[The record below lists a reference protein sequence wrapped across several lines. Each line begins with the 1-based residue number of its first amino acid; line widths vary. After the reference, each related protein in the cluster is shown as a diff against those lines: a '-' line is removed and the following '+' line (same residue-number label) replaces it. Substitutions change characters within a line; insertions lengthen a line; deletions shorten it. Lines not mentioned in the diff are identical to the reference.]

1 MKKTITIRRF
11 FHHEEWRYGI
21 YFGFDRELAEIAKS
35 FPGSA
40 WSQTNKCWHVSAN
53 ESVLNMILKAFR
65 DIADIDISSIAL
77 PSEIRKA
84 NETAAEDPPE
94 ETPDDRGGEF
104 LVTSALPGDNE
115 EEVIS
120 QGKTERKKEYDP
132 VCFSIDESNGRL
144 IIRFSGTYDKTW
156 VNELLSYRN
165 IKYDNA
171 RKEWILR
178 WSQLTVDSLSDYFNS
193 KGIKVIVEKPKLPE
207 IIRELRDDT
216 GSEVRSRVLGTEA
229 ERGIEEVRR
238 YLSEKRYSLHTLDSY
253 ICHLGFFFRYFD
265 PKDPGDITDEDI
277 EAFMHNFIIAN
288 RYSASYQNQ
297 VISAVKIY
305 YELHGGRKI
314 NSSAFERPRRS
325 RSLPKVFSKEEV
337 MQIFNATKNGKHKLV
352 LWMVYSC
359 GLRRSEVINIK
370 LTDLDTA
377 RGTLHIREG
386 KGHVDRMVPI
396 SPKVWEKIRSYI
408 KSYKPSEYLFE
419 GQSGGKY
426 SVESVYNV
434 FKKSLKIAGIKKEV
448 GIHSLRH
455 SYATHLHE
463 GGLDIRFI
471 QELLGHKSTRTTEIY
486 THVSRRDLLSIRSP
500 IDDLDIG

>member
-1 MKKTITIRRF
+1 MKKIVTIKRML
-11 FHHEEWRYGI
+11 HHDEWRYGI
-21 YFGFDRELAEIAKS
+21 YFGYDRDLGDIARS
-35 FPGSA
+35 IPGSV
-40 WSQTNKCWHVSAN
+40 WSKTNKCWHVPAEESA
-53 ESVLNMILKAFR
+53 LKDILKAFR
-65 DIADIDISSIAL
+65 DTVDIDISSISL
-77 PSEIRKA
+77 PSEIRKS
-84 NETAAEDPPE
+84 NQTAADDPAE
-94 ETPDDRGGEF
+94 GINDDQEGGVF
-104 LVTSALPGDNE
+104 VAPASTGDIGQE
-115 EEVIS
+115 IIS
-120 QGKTERKKEYDP
+120 QGKTERTEGYGP
-132 VCFSIDESNGRL
+132 VRFSIDESDGKL
-144 IIRFSGTYDKTW
+144 IIRFTGRYDKKW

-165 IKYDNA
+165 VKYDKI
-171 RKEWILR
+171 RQEWSLR

-193 KGIKVIVEKPKLPE
+193 KGVKVIVEKPRLPE
-207 IIRELRDDT
+207 LISELRDDT

-229 ERGIEEVRR
+229 ERGIEEVQRYMSERR
-238 YLSEKRYSLHTLDSY
+238 YSSHTMDSY

-265 PKDPGDITDEDI
+265 AKDPDDITDKDI
-277 EAFMHNFIIAN
+277 EAFMHDFILTN

-297 VISAVKIY
+297 LISAVKIF
-305 YELHGGRKI
+305 YELHGGRDI
-314 NSSAFERPRRS
+314 NSSVFARPRRS
-325 RSLPKVFSKEEV
+325 RSLPKVFSKDEV

-359 GLRRSEVINIK
+359 GLRRSEVVNIR
-370 LTDLDTA
+370 LTDLDTT

-386 KGHVDRMVPI
+386 KGKVDRMVPI
-396 SPKVWEKIRSYI
+396 SPKIWEKIRSYI

-434 FKKSLKIAGIKKEV
+434 FKKSLRSAGIKKEV

-500 IDDLDIG
+500 IDDLDIE